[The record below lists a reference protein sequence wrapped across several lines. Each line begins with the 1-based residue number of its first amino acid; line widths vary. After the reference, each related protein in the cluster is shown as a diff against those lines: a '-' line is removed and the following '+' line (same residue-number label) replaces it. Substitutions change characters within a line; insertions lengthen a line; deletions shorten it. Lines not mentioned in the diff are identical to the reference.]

1 MAPATH
7 QPAPSDT
14 QGNVSRQLAVVVVFG
29 RRVAPALWR
38 LTFETL
44 IPWMSLNVGG
54 SALAVGV
61 LPQAPCRA
69 CDSAAIVLPERRPCF
84 YFYFF
89 LLKK

>member
-38 LTFETL
+38 LAFAAL
-44 IPWMSLNVGG
+44 VAWMSLNVGG
-54 SALAVGV
+54 SGPAGSVALPAT
-61 LPQAPCRA
+61 CRA
-69 CDSAAIVLPERRPCF
+69 FDSAAVVLPLPARLEEIIS
-84 YFYFF
+84 
-89 LLKK
+89 